1 MENLQENA
9 RKNEALFANLSGL
22 KSGGGDIIPLKNVRI
37 LLIGG
42 HEVFIS
48 KMKKIYPNWVYLSS
62 EERNCKGKV
71 SREYDLI
78 VAKTDHMSHN
88 IMEKALAH
96 IDKNIPIIY
105 SHATNINRTI
115 AEIETGYKQ
124 LVTKCA

>member
-9 RKNEALFANLSGL
+9 RKSEALFADLSDL
-22 KSGGGDIIPLKNVRI
+22 KSGGGDIIPLENARI

-42 HEVFIS
+42 HEIFVS

-71 SREYDLI
+71 SRDYDLI

-96 IDKNIPIIY
+96 VDKNVPIVY
-105 SHATNINRTI
+105 SHATNISRTI
-115 AEIETGYKQ
+115 EEIEIGYRQ
-124 LVTKCA
+124 AIMKCA

>member
-1 MENLQENA
+1 MNNL
-9 RKNEALFANLSGL
+9 RKNTSESEALICDLRGGN
-22 KSGGGDIIPLKNVRI
+22 KSGGDIIPLKNARI

-42 HEVFIS
+42 HEIFIA

-96 IDKNIPIIY
+96 VDKNIPIIY

-115 AEIETGYKQ
+115 EEIEAGYKQ
-124 LVTKCA
+124 VTIKVA

>member
-1 MENLQENA
+1 MKNLQEND
-9 RKNEALFANLSGL
+9 RKNEALFADLSGL
-22 KSGGGDIIPLKNVRI
+22 KLGGGDIIPLKNARI

-42 HEVFIS
+42 HEVFVS

-62 EERNCKGKV
+62 EERNCKGKI

-88 IMEKALAH
+88 IMEKALSH
-96 IDKNIPIIY
+96 MNKNIPIIY

-115 AEIETGYKQ
+115 EEIEAGYKQ
-124 LVTKCA
+124 VVMKCA